1 MRPIRVDF
9 TASERLALERLAVND
24 LRRPSE
30 YLRYLVNREAQARGL
45 LPKMNDCT
53 GQVYEATTGAIVA
66 ANL

>member
-45 LPKMNDCT
+45 LPTKNDCT
-53 GQVYEATTGAIVA
+53 GLTFQGETGAIA
-66 ANL
+66 TPNL